1 MTYSFRKMF
10 LASQN
15 LKDVCITYFLL
26 ELLIFFCL
34 TVVDIYCLKFV
45 SHYIKEILY
54 VNTGPI
60 ETNHEK
66 KNIFSCFWY
75 WCWKI
80 LFFVNVK
87 LDIFMHNFY
96 FFSVSWTQF
105 LSFRCSRSQMFLKLG
120 ASKNFCNIPN

>member
-1 MTYSFRKMF
+1 MF

-34 TVVDIYCLKFV
+34 TVVDICCLKFV

-54 VNTGPI
+54 VNTGPN

-66 KNIFSCFWY
+66 KTFSVVSDTDVEKSCF
-75 WCWKI
+75 
-80 LFFVNVK
+80 L
-87 LDIFMHNFY
+87 LM
-96 FFSVSWTQF
+96 
-105 LSFRCSRSQMFLKLG
+105 
-120 ASKNFCNIPN
+120 